1 MSKRAAVYVRVS
13 TDEQK
18 ERGYSLPSQV
28 EACTT
33 YAMQLGFDVVGVF
46 QDDVSG
52 MVDISQRP
60 GGGELQKMI
69 ARREIEAVVIYD
81 IDRLSRDLINLLVA
95 VKTWLACG
103 LELYSRDVGR
113 IESYI
118 DILLVFKGLQGGT
131 EHKKIIERTN
141 RGRWRKASE
150 GKAVGSGTPPYG
162 YTYSDGE
169 LTPKEPEAGVVR
181 LIYKLYV
188 EGDETGR
195 HLGVLDISRR
205 LTEVGIPTPSE
216 SKGWKT
222 KRKRLTGQWD
232 STSIF
237 TILKSETYCGVLRYG
252 KFIGNRGRGGMR
264 PESEQ
269 IKIDVPPII
278 SRETWQAAQE
288 QRAKNARLL
297 AHKTKHPFLLRGMAF
312 CECGYSLAGSRNNY
326 RCLRKYQN
334 SSPCDEPPVKTALL
348 DGLVLEYVYNL
359 IKDPATFEQNLR
371 KAQAL
376 ELTQAQPKQDELG
389 AIIELIKQAEED
401 AEEIA
406 QTIKG
411 TRGIVRKKLEQDS
424 EEVDARY
431 NALCARRDALTNA
444 LSETKLNEDV
454 ISDMLEFRADVE
466 AGLSNPTIEGLRAW
480 FELLGVRVV
489 VGGGMATITCR
500 ISPEKVCTPLITS
513 KNSRILLRLLPLQRR
528 LDLKRRAFYLFV
540 TKTGER

>member
-18 ERGYSLPSQV
+18 EHGYSLASQV

-33 YAMQLGFDVVGVF
+33 YAKQLGFDVVGII

-52 MVDISQRP
+52 MIDISQRP

-69 ARREIEAVVIYD
+69 ARHEVDAVVIYD

-162 YTYSDGE
+162 YTYCDGE

-181 LIYKLYV
+181 MIYKLYV
-188 EGDETGR
+188 EGDKTGR
-195 HLGVLDISRR
+195 HLGVCDIARR
-205 LTEVGIPTPSE
+205 LTEAGIPTPSE
-216 SKGWKT
+216 SKGWKA
-222 KRKRLTGQWD
+222 KRKRRAGQWD
-232 STSIF
+232 LTSVY
-237 TILKSETYCGVLRYG
+237 TILKTETYCGVLRYG

-288 QRAKNARLL
+288 QRTKNARLL
-297 AHKTKHPFLLRGMAF
+297 AHKIKHPFLLRGMAY
-312 CECGYSLAGSRNNY
+312 CACGLCLSGSRNHY
-326 RCLRKYQN
+326 RCPRKYKN
-334 SSPCDEPPVKTALL
+334 SSPCDEQAVKTALL
-348 DGLVLEYVYNL
+348 DGLVLDYVYNL
-359 IKDPATFEQNLR
+359 IKDPATFEENLR

-389 AIIELIKQAEED
+389 AIIELIKQAEDD

-424 EEVDARY
+424 DEVDARY

-454 ISDMLEFRADVE
+454 ISNMLEFRADVE
-466 AGLSNPTIEGLRAW
+466 AGLSNPTVEGLRAW

-489 VGGGMATITCR
+489 VGGGMATITCK
-500 ISPEKVCTPLITS
+500 ISPEKMYTPLITS
-513 KNSRILLRLLPLQRR
+513 ENSRMFLKSLHLQQQ
-528 LDLKRRAFYLFV
+528 LGLKCSVSYQNA
-540 TKTGER
+540 KKH